1 MATLEEDRTL
11 FRELDLTGLSC
22 PVPIVM
28 TSETVKKMKSGEV
41 LKVVATDP
49 GFERDL
55 WNWSRQTGN
64 ELVKVY
70 REKERIVAYIRK
82 TADSKEPS
90 LGYWIRFHALGVK
103 LHLRLFLLQINPFVR
118 KPDHFITFTAISEG
132 TRAEKFLRGRYGS
145 VLLPIPDEIDPRCG
159 VVLAV
164 RGGNR
169 ARELYELLL
178 REGFGV
184 EAIYR
189 REGKDY
195 ERVYPRSE
203 NPSA

>member
-1 MATLEEDRTL
+1 METVKELSFD
-11 FRELDLTGLSC
+11 RELNLEGLVC

-28 TSETVKKMKSGEV
+28 TSETVKKMREGEV

-49 GFERDL
+49 GFERDI

-64 ELVKVY
+64 ELIKV
-70 REKERIVAYIRK
+70 EKENGKTVAYIRK
-82 TADSKEPS
+82 TSEGKEPS

-103 LHLRLFLLQINPFVR
+103 LHARLFFLMINPFR
-118 KPDHFITFTAISEG
+118 KKPDHFITFTAISEG
-132 TRAEKFLRGRYGS
+132 TRAEKFLKGKFGS
-145 VLLPIPDEIDPRCG
+145 VLIPIPNEIDPRCG

-164 RGGNR
+164 RGEDK

-178 REGFGV
+178 KEGFGV

-189 REGKDY
+189 KKDKSY
-195 ERVYPRSE
+195 EKIYP
-203 NPSA
+203 